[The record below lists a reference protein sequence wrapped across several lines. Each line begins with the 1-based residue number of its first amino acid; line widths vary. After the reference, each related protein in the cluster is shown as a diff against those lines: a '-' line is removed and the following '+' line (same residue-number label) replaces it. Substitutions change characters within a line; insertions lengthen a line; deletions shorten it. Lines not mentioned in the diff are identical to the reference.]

1 MPSQDGIFTRR
12 FMKKFYA
19 FFRSMAFGIILL
31 GLITVCSVIGSLI
44 PQNAEAMTYVR
55 YYPDF
60 YQIIFALQADHIFTS
75 WYFIALSAL
84 LCLNLTLCSVTRITS
99 LLKNK
104 PKAYENAL
112 HMKKQAQAADKEEV
126 QAVREWL
133 EKQHCRKEEKDGV
146 TVYSR
151 NDAGWYGSF
160 LTHLGLLLTILLF
173 GAAMYLP
180 VIIDESCMPKEALTL
195 DDGTKVYVD
204 SFRIEDDTG
213 RLDFTSTI
221 NIILPDGRESGLKEI
236 SVNHP
241 AGLGQYKVYQQTYGT
256 KGSVTAERNGKSERF
271 WLEPQDFLSADGKNG
286 IWFDMLYPGYITG
299 PDGKTTLIESTSG
312 HYENPV
318 YVFTLME
325 NGSSEMMMAFP
336 GDTLEVGEL
345 KFTFDEP
352 TEYPG
357 LRIKKTPHMVNIL
370 LLVSF
375 LIMTAGIYLAMFAQ
389 PVLVS
394 VSEEGYSILG
404 PKPEGTRIELNQ
416 YLKKRK
422 NTL

>member
-75 WYFIALSAL
+75 WYFIVLSAL

-151 NDAGWYGSF
+151 NDSVKGEPGTDSRVKW
-160 LTHLGLLLTILLF
+160 IRKLF
-173 GAAMYLP
+173 GERILSAYRKSRQDWMGSSWKKSTQLSMPSYDAVWDAILTNRWPENLLP
-180 VIIDESCMPKEALTL
+180 GAF
-195 DDGTKVYVD
+195 VD
-204 SFRIEDDTG
+204 WDNTPR
-213 RLDFTSTI
+213 
-221 NIILPDGRESGLKEI
+221 N
-236 SVNHP
+236 
-241 AGLGQYKVYQQTYGT
+241 
-256 KGSVTAERNGKSERF
+256 RNGVSYVGFSMEKFEHNMRALLHRAKSEKKPMVF
-271 WLEPQDFLSADGKNG
+271 INAWNEWGEGAYLEPD
-286 IWFDMLYPGYITG
+286 
-299 PDGKTTLIESTSG
+299 E
-312 HYENPV
+312 HYGN
-318 YVFTLME
+318 
-325 NGSSEMMMAFP
+325 AR
-336 GDTLEVGEL
+336 LE
-345 KFTFDEP
+345 TI
-352 TEYPG
+352 
-357 LRIKKTPHMVNIL
+357 R
-370 LLVSF
+370 
-375 LIMTAGIYLAMFAQ
+375 
-389 PVLVS
+389 
-394 VSEEGYSILG
+394 SIQN
-404 PKPEGTRIELNQ
+404 ELNDHAV
-416 YLKKRK
+416 
-422 NTL
+422 